1 MLQGFL
7 NWISGGLIG
16 ALSGPLLDAYKA
28 RLAADNDNDKLVAN
42 ERIALIT
49 AEMESNR
56 NAAEIRKAT
65 SGFPEMRILTVLIA
79 APFILHVW
87 LVGLDTSFGF
97 GWRIAKF
104 PPPFDEWE
112 GAILLS
118 FFGVSVIGVGV
129 KALAG
134 AIAFRRK

>member
-16 ALSGPLLDAYKA
+16 ALSGPLLDAYRAK
-28 RLAADNDNDKLVAN
+28 LANDADVDKLVAA
-42 ERIALIT
+42 ERHRLIDAEIEAQRSAKEIRLATAGFIEMRVLTVAIALP
-49 AEMESNR
+49 
-56 NAAEIRKAT
+56 
-65 SGFPEMRILTVLIA
+65 FLI
-79 APFILHVW
+79 HVW
-87 LVGLDTSFGF
+87 AVGLDTTFGF

-118 FFGVSVIGVGV
+118 FFGVSVLGLGA

-134 AIAFRRK
+134 AIAYRRK